1 MVTGSETETAGAVMW
16 GAIALGLL
24 ALQLPAVVILLS
36 RLMQGPRR
44 QPPLRPRDTTHDQL
58 GSVSILVPTLNEA
71 QRLGPCLAGLGLQ
84 GYEVR
89 EILVID
95 SDSTDGTP
103 DLVKAAG
110 RYDPRLRLLP
120 DDPLPADWVGRPWA
134 LHTGFRHSSEQSRWI
149 LGIDAD
155 TRPKPGLVS
164 AAIAA
169 AEAGGYD
176 LVSFSP
182 RFILKTPGELLL
194 QPALLMT
201 LVYRFGPAGSSI
213 GGPTRVMANG
223 QCFLIRRD
231 RLVDLGGYSCA
242 RRSFCDDVTLARTA
256 AAHGMKVGF
265 LDGGNLIEVRMYEG
279 AAETW
284 NEWGRSL
291 DLKDASPRAQTIGDC
306 LFLLAVQG
314 LPLPLVLLLVE
325 PACATASGLLTAVW
339 WLNLALVAI
348 RFALNWAIAPSY
360 NLSGAK
366 LSWLFFLSPLA
377 DPFAALRIG
386 LSSVQTPTQWR
397 GRSYSPA
404 VPTNAG

>member
-1 MVTGSETETAGAVMW
+1 MINGWEATDNGSVLW

-24 ALQLPAVVILLS
+24 VVQLPAVAILFS
-36 RLMQGPRR
+36 RLLQGPGRE
-44 QPPLRPRDTTHDQL
+44 QPLRPRDTTHDQL
-58 GSVSILVPTLNEA
+58 GSVSILVPTLNEVN
-71 QRLGPCLAGLGLQ
+71 RLGPCLEGLGLQ

-89 EILVID
+89 EVLVID
-95 SDSTDGTP
+95 SNSQDGTP
-103 DLVKAAG
+103 ELVKAAAQT
-110 RYDPRLRLLP
+110 DPRLRLLP

-134 LHTGFRHSSEQSRWI
+134 LHTGFRHSSELSRWV

-155 TRPKPGLVS
+155 TRPKPGLVA

-169 AEAGGYD
+169 AEAGNYD
-176 LVSFSP
+176 LVSFAP
-182 RFILKTPGELLL
+182 RFVLKTPGELVL

-201 LVYRFGPAGSSI
+201 LVYRFGPAGTAI
-213 GGPTRVMANG
+213 GGPTRAMANG
-223 QCFLIRRD
+223 QCFLVRRD

-242 RRSFCDDVTLARTA
+242 KRSFCDDVTLARFA
-256 AAHGMKVGF
+256 AARGMKVGF

-291 DLKDASPRAQTIGDC
+291 DLKDASPQAQTIGDC

-314 LPLPLVLLLVE
+314 LPLPLALLLLE
-325 PACATASGLLTAVW
+325 PACATASWLVTAVW
-339 WLNLALVAI
+339 GLNVALVAM

-360 NLSGAK
+360 NLSGAT

-377 DPFAALRIG
+377 DPLAALRIG

>member
-1 MVTGSETETAGAVMW
+1 MVTGAETETGAVVW

-24 ALQLPAVVILLS
+24 LVQLPAVAILLA
-36 RLMQGPRR
+36 RLMQGPGR
-44 QPPLRPRDTTHDQL
+44 QQPLQPRDTTHDQL

-71 QRLGPCLAGLGLQ
+71 ARLGPCLTGLGLQ

-103 DLVKAAG
+103 ELVKAAG
-110 RYDPRLRLLP
+110 RQDPRLRLLP
-120 DDPLPADWVGRPWA
+120 DDPLPGDWVGRPWA
-134 LHTGFRHSSEQSRWI
+134 LHTGFRHSNEQSRWI

-155 TRPKPGLVS
+155 TRPKAGLVS

-169 AEAGGYD
+169 AEAGGYG

-182 RFILKTPGELLL
+182 RFLLQTPGELIL

-213 GGPTRVMANG
+213 GGPTRTMANG
-223 QCFLIRRD
+223 QCFLVRRD
-231 RLVDLGGYSCA
+231 RLVDLGGYSSA
-242 RRSFCDDVTLARTA
+242 RGSFCDDVTLARA
-256 AAHGMKVGF
+256 AAAQGMKVGF
-265 LDGGNLIEVRMYEG
+265 LDGGKLIEVRMYEG

-284 NEWGRSL
+284 REWGRSL
-291 DLKDASPRAQTIGDC
+291 DLKDASPRAQTLGDC

-314 LPLPLVLLLVE
+314 LPLPLVLLLFE
-325 PACATASGLLTAVW
+325 PACASASWLVTAAWG
-339 WLNLALVAI
+339 LNLALLLI

-366 LSWLFFLSPLA
+366 LPWLFFLSPLA
-377 DPFAALRIG
+377 DPLAALRIG